1 MPPITGDHFAFSAIP
16 VPHAYRLVL
25 RLAFHETQ
33 CSMDAYGVTTF
44 RNTNMRAGRGL
55 SMQRRIMTSAWFHPP
70 GNPPIRSLYERDST
84 LNSDLRSVHIDAVFE
99 SSLMLPLSALALA
112 PHPLVAESFGF
123 PSRVGLPFPAGTFPS
138 ASDPRITPDA
148 CDGGLCWLNSRFIS
162 EQFKCCDFV
171 SHGEEYAKDTAESA
185 P

>member
-1 MPPITGDHFAFSAIP
+1 
-16 VPHAYRLVL
+16 
-25 RLAFHETQ
+25 
-33 CSMDAYGVTTF
+33 
-44 RNTNMRAGRGL
+44 
-55 SMQRRIMTSAWFHPP
+55 
-70 GNPPIRSLYERDST
+70 
-84 LNSDLRSVHIDAVFE
+84 
-99 SSLMLPLSALALA
+99 MLPLSALALA